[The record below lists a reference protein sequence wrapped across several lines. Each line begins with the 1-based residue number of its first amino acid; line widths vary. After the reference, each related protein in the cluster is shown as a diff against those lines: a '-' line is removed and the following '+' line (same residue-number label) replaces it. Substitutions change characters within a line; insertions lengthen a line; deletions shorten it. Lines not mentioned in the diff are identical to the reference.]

1 MSEFKNEFDINLD
14 AYMETNPVV
23 VAGGGPV
30 GLVAA
35 LALARQG
42 VEVIVLESEKAIPRD
57 LRAGT
62 FHPPT
67 VEMLDALGVGGSLL
81 EKGIKVPEWQLRD
94 RSSGVVAQF
103 DLGLISDETP
113 HPFRLHCEQHKLSQI
128 VHDALTELPN
138 ARVLFSYRC
147 TGFTQDG
154 EGVSIS
160 VETPSGPEEIRASY
174 LVGADGAHSIV
185 RKTMNAEFEGFTWPE
200 RFLVFATPYDL
211 REQGFTGNA
220 YVADPDE
227 WCAIFVQPHEGPPGI
242 WRIAFPTQPGMS
254 EDEILSEQFVQS
266 RIKGFLDPDRDYEI
280 AYRSVYRVHQRVAS
294 TFREQRVLLA
304 GDAAHANNPLG
315 GMGLNSGIHDAAN
328 LAEKL
333 AAVLGGEEPQ
343 DCLDRYV
350 RQRRQTN
357 IEYVQAT
364 TIRNKRLLEER
375 DPAIRQERLDEMR
388 KTAADKDKARAY
400 LLNSS
405 MIASVQRARQI
416 Q

>member
-1 MSEFKNEFDINLD
+1 
-14 AYMETNPVV
+14 
-23 VAGGGPV
+23 
-30 GLVAA
+30 
-35 LALARQG
+35 
-42 VEVIVLESEKAIPRD
+42 
-57 LRAGT
+57 
-62 FHPPT
+62 
-67 VEMLDALGVGGSLL
+67 
-81 EKGIKVPEWQLRD
+81 
-94 RSSGVVAQF
+94 
-103 DLGLISDETP
+103 
-113 HPFRLHCEQHKLSQI
+113 
-128 VHDALTELPN
+128 
-138 ARVLFSYRC
+138 
-147 TGFTQDG
+147 
-154 EGVSIS
+154 
-160 VETPSGPEEIRASY
+160 
-174 LVGADGAHSIV
+174 
-185 RKTMNAEFEGFTWPE
+185 
-200 RFLVFATPYDL
+200 
-211 REQGFTGNA
+211 
-220 YVADPDE
+220 
-227 WCAIFVQPHEGPPGI
+227 
-242 WRIAFPTQPGMS
+242 MS
-254 EDEILSEQFVQS
+254 EDDILSEEFVQS
-266 RIKGFLDPDRDYEI
+266 RIKGFLNPDRDYEI

-315 GMGLNSGIHDAAN
+315 GMGLNSGIHDSVN

-333 AAVLGGEEPQ
+333 AAVLSAEEPQ